1 MRELVFSTSPPI
13 EECDFTP
20 IAPSQKRPT
29 ILTYSNAA
37 FGAEAMR
44 EIHPTNWLR
53 YAGLATWTLIA
64 LTLLLLPAISRDP
77 VAASNVFGWWAAAGL
92 FILAFLHPSARPRML
107 APLWQRILVLAVMTA
122 SVFAL
127 SYFTRSGLG
136 VILSTV
142 IAGILPW
149 LLPRLIAH
157 AWLVGIALAFS
168 VWAIFLPQFGW
179 AYALP
184 QLMMTLGLMLFA
196 YAASMLALNQ
206 LKARD
211 ELRRV
216 NSELRATQSLLTEN
230 TRIAERVRIAR
241 ELHDLVGHHLTALS
255 LNLEVASHTADGK
268 AKEHVDR
275 AGSIARLLLS
285 DVREVVSDMRRDDR
299 VDLREAIRELASG
312 VPEPRIHLDIPD
324 DLSLTDPKRAQILLR
339 CAQEVIT
346 NAVRHAQATNLWIR
360 LTADNDG
367 LRLEARDDGRGAV
380 ELLPGNGLRG
390 MRERIKELGGRLEIM
405 TRPDSG
411 FRINAWMPPESTA

>member
-1 MRELVFSTSPPI
+1 
-13 EECDFTP
+13 
-20 IAPSQKRPT
+20 
-29 ILTYSNAA
+29 
-37 FGAEAMR
+37 MR

-53 YAGLATWTLIA
+53 YAGLATWTLVVA
-64 LTLLLLPAISRDP
+64 TLLLLPA
-77 VAASNVFGWWAAAGL
+77 VAREPIDLARIFGWFAGALL
-92 FILAFLHPSARPRML
+92 FILAFLHPAARLRVL
-107 APLWQRILVLAVMTA
+107 APMWQRLLVLTIMTG
-122 SVFAL
+122 SVFAV
-127 SYFTRSGLG
+127 SYFTRSALG
-136 VILSTV
+136 VILSTI

-149 LLPRLIAH
+149 LLPRLFALG
-157 AWLVGIALAFS
+157 WLIGIALAFS
-168 VWAIFLPQFGW
+168 IWAAVLPQFGW

-196 YAASMLALNQ
+196 YAASLLALNQ

-216 NSELRATQSLLTEN
+216 NSELRATQSLLAEN

-255 LNLEVASHTADGK
+255 LNLEVASHTVDGK

-299 VDLREAIRELASG
+299 VNLREAIRELASG
-312 VPEPRIHLDIPD
+312 VPEPKIHLDIPD
-324 DLSLTDPKRAQILLR
+324 QLSLADPKRAQILLR

-346 NAVRHAQATNLWIR
+346 NAVRHAQANNLWIS
-360 LTADNDG
+360 LTADDDG
-367 LRLEARDDGRGAV
+367 LRLEARDDGRGAI
-380 ELLPGNGLRG
+380 ELLPGNGLSG
-390 MRERIKELGGRLEIM
+390 MRERIKELGGRLEIV

-411 FRINAWMPPESTA
+411 FRINAWMPPETAA

>member
-1 MRELVFSTSPPI
+1 MSFPGG
-13 EECDFTP
+13 
-20 IAPSQKRPT
+20 Q
-29 ILTYSNAA
+29 
-37 FGAEAMR
+37 GMR

-53 YAGLATWTLIA
+53 YAGLATWTLVT
-64 LTLLLLPAISRDP
+64 LTLVLLPLIAREQP
-77 VAASNVFGWWAAAGL
+77 VPSARIVGWWAAAAL
-92 FILAFLHPSARPRML
+92 FILAFLHPAARPRHL
-107 APLWQRILVLAVMTA
+107 SPLWQRVLVLAIMSL
-122 SVFAL
+122 SVFAM
-127 SYFTRSGLG
+127 SYFTRSALG
-136 VILSTV
+136 VILATIV
-142 IAGILPW
+142 AGILPW
-149 LLPRLIAH
+149 LLPRLFAMG
-157 AWLVGIALAFS
+157 WLLGIALVFS
-168 VWAIFLPQFGW
+168 IWAAILPQFGW

-196 YAASMLALNQ
+196 YAASLLALNQ

-216 NSELRATQSLLTEN
+216 NSELRATQTLLAEN

-255 LNLEVASHTADGK
+255 LNLEVASHTAGGK

-312 VPEPRIHLDIPD
+312 VPEPEIHLDIPD
-324 DLSLTDPKRAQILLR
+324 RLSLTDPKRAQILLR

-346 NAVRHAQATNLWIR
+346 NAVRHARARNLWIR
-360 LTADNDG
+360 LTADEDG
-367 LRLEARDDGRGAV
+367 LRLEAVDDGCGAA
-380 ELLPGNGLRG
+380 ELIPGNGLRG
-390 MRERIKELGGRLEIM
+390 MRERIKELGGRLEIV

-411 FRINAWMPPESTA
+411 FRIHAWMPPETTA

>member
-1 MRELVFSTSPPI
+1 
-13 EECDFTP
+13 
-20 IAPSQKRPT
+20 
-29 ILTYSNAA
+29 
-37 FGAEAMR
+37 MR

-53 YAGLATWTLIA
+53 YAGLATWTLVA
-64 LTLLLLPAISRDP
+64 LTLVLLPMISRDP
-77 VAASNVFGWWAAAGL
+77 VTSSRVFGWWAAAGL
-92 FILAFLHPSARPRML
+92 FILAFLHPSARPRVP
-107 APLWQRILVLAVMTA
+107 APLWQRMAVLAVMTA

-127 SYFTRSGLG
+127 SYFSRSALG

-149 LLPRLIAH
+149 LLPRFIAH
-157 AWLVGIALAFS
+157 AWLLGIALTFS
-168 VWAIFLPQFGW
+168 VWVAILPQFGW

-184 QLMMTLGLMLFA
+184 QLMITLGLMLFA

-285 DVREVVSDMRRDDR
+285 DVREVVSDMRHDDR

-312 VPEPRIHLDIPD
+312 VPEPKIHLDIPD
-324 DLSLTDPKRAQILLR
+324 KLSLTDPKRAQILLR

-346 NAVRHAQATNLWIR
+346 NAVRHANATNLWIR
-360 LTADNDG
+360 LTADDEG
-367 LRLEARDDGRGAV
+367 LRLEARDDGRGVV
-380 ELLPGNGLRG
+380 ELHPGNGLRG
-390 MRERIKELGGRLEIM
+390 MRERIKELGGRLEIV
-405 TRPDSG
+405 TRADSG
-411 FRINAWMPPESTA
+411 FRINAWMPPESPA

>member
-1 MRELVFSTSPPI
+1 VL
-13 EECDFTP
+13 
-20 IAPSQKRPT
+20 
-29 ILTYSNAA
+29 
-37 FGAEAMR
+37 
-44 EIHPTNWLR
+44 
-53 YAGLATWTLIA
+53 LIMS
-64 LTLLLLPAISRDP
+64 L
-77 VAASNVFGWWAAAGL
+77 
-92 FILAFLHPSARPRML
+92 
-107 APLWQRILVLAVMTA
+107 
-122 SVFAL
+122 SVFAT
-127 SYFTRSGLG
+127 SYFTRSALG
-136 VILSTV
+136 VILATI

-149 LLPRLIAH
+149 LLPRVFATG
-157 AWLVGIALAFS
+157 WLVGIALVFS
-168 VWAIFLPQFGW
+168 IWAAVLPQFGW

-196 YAASMLALNQ
+196 YAASLLALNQ

-216 NSELRATQSLLTEN
+216 NSELRATQTLLAEN

-241 ELHDLVGHHLTALS
+241 ELHDLIGHHLTALS
-255 LNLEVASHTADGK
+255 LNLEVASHTAEGK

-324 DLSLTDPKRAQILLR
+324 RLSLTDPKRAQILLR

-346 NAVRHAQATNLWIR
+346 NSVRHAHAGNLWIR
-360 LTADNDG
+360 LTADGDG
-367 LRLEARDDGRGAV
+367 LRLEARDDGRGTA

-390 MRERIKELGGRLEIM
+390 MRERIKELDGRLEII
-405 TRPDSG
+405 TRPNAG
-411 FRINAWMPPESTA
+411 FCISAWMPPETIA